1 MADTAPTIASQPPPS
16 APSDA
21 PPAASAA
28 AAAAAV
34 PACAAT
40 APAMPA
46 ALSDSLLDWIRL
58 ERVPGIGL
66 LTARR
71 LLEQFGT
78 PGAVLRAPAERLRQ
92 LLRPAQAEALAR
104 ALAPDAAFDAHCEAI
119 DAWLATPNRHL
130 LALDHPAYPAGL
142 RQLADPPLLLYV
154 VGRPALLAG
163 PALAVVG
170 SRNASAQGLRN
181 AERFA
186 EALSHAG
193 LAVVSGLALGIDA
206 AAHRGGLRGAGSTVA
221 VVGTGA
227 DRIYPARNGALARQI
242 AEQGCL
248 LSEYPLGTTPRPENF
263 PKRNRL
269 ISALA
274 RGVLVVEA
282 AAGSGSLITARL
294 ALDLGREVYA
304 IPGSIHSALSK
315 GCHALLRDGATLVES
330 ADDILGQ
337 LGGAVA
343 PAPDARFVDAL
354 LDALGYDP
362 ATADVLAGRLGLGAA
377 ELHGQLLALELAG
390 LLERLPGGIYQRVP
404 G

>member
-1 MADTAPTIASQPPPS
+1 
-16 APSDA
+16 
-21 PPAASAA
+21 
-28 AAAAAV
+28 
-34 PACAAT
+34 
-40 APAMPA
+40 MPA
-46 ALSDSLLDWIRL
+46 ALSDSQRDWLRL

-66 LTARR
+66 LSARR

-78 PGAVLRAPAERLRQ
+78 PGAVLRAPPQRLRE

-104 ALAPDAAFDAHCEAI
+104 ALQPDAAFDAHCAAI

-130 LALDHPAYPAGL
+130 LAPDHPDYPAGL

-154 VGRPALLAG
+154 VGRTELLAG

-248 LSEYPLGTTPRPENF
+248 VSEYPLGTTPRPENF

-337 LGGAVA
+337 LGGAA
-343 PAPDARFVDAL
+343 PPAPDARFVDAL

-362 ATADVLAGRLGLGAA
+362 ATADVLAGRLGVGAA

>member
-1 MADTAPTIASQPPPS
+1 VADTAPTIASQPL
-16 APSDA
+16 SDA
-21 PPAASAA
+21 QR
-28 AAAAAV
+28 
-34 PACAAT
+34 
-40 APAMPA
+40 
-46 ALSDSLLDWIRL
+46 DWIRL

-78 PGAVLRAPAERLRQ
+78 PGAVLRAPAQRLRQ
-92 LLRPAQAEALAR
+92 LLRPAQAGALAR
-104 ALAPDAAFDAHCEAI
+104 ALQPDAAFDAHCAAI
-119 DAWLATPNRHL
+119 DAWLATPNHHL
-130 LALDHPAYPAGL
+130 LAPDDPAYPAGL

-227 DRIYPARNGALARQI
+227 DRIYPARNAALARQI

-354 LDALGYDP
+354 LDAIGYDP